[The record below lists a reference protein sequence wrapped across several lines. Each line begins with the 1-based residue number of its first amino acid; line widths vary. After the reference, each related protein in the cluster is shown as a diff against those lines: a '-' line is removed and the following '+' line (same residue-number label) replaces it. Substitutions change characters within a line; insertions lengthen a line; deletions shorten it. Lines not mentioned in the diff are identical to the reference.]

1 MNRKR
6 LAAHKLNNLVQSASL
21 LGGMAALVALLGWL
35 LAGTDGVLWAV
46 IIGVLILWLSP
57 RASPRLTLRWYGA
70 RPLNRT
76 EALGLYT
83 LTDTL
88 AERAQLPVAP
98 ELYYAPTPVMNAFAV
113 GHRQQ
118 PAIAVTHGLLRN
130 LSQQELAG
138 VLAHEISHIRSNDIW
153 VMTLADTVSRVTGG
167 LALIG
172 QLLLF
177 INLPLLLFGATAI
190 SWWAILL
197 LLFAPTIS
205 LLLQLALSRTREF
218 DADMDAVEVTGDPLG
233 LASALRK
240 LDRHQG
246 GLWQR
251 LFFPGSRRRD
261 SWILSTHP
269 SSEER
274 IRRLTELA
282 ETNMPSVSPPMGL
295 RAADFFSLLNE
306 KSTPRR
312 SPWSWWLG
320 RLQH

>member
-6 LAAHKLNNLVQSASL
+6 LAAHKLNNLLQSVSL

-35 LAGTDGVLWAV
+35 LAGADGVLWAV

-57 RASPRLTLRWYGA
+57 RASPHLTLRWYGA
-70 RPLNRT
+70 RALSRT

-88 AERAQLPVAP
+88 AEGAQLPVAP
-98 ELYYAPTPVMNAFAV
+98 ELYYAPTPAMNAFAV
-113 GHRQQ
+113 GHRRQ

-130 LSQQELAG
+130 LSQRELAG
-138 VLAHEISHIRSNDIW
+138 VLAHEICHIRSNDIW

-167 LALIG
+167 LALMG

-177 INLPLLLFGATAI
+177 INLPLLLFGAAAI

-218 DADMDAVEVTGDPLG
+218 DADMDAVEITGDPLG

-251 LFFPGSRRRD
+251 LFLPGHRTRD

-282 ETNMPSVSPPMGL
+282 ETNMPSVSAPMGL
-295 RAADFFSLLNE
+295 HAADFFPLLRQAP
-306 KSTPRR
+306 TPRR
-312 SPWSWWLG
+312 SPWWWFG